1 MELRPRPGSG
11 PGSAGGRANSQ
22 PRGGGDEEPGDSSL
36 SSSSSS
42 AASSSSEGGGRR
54 LGGGG
59 RRHSRSWADVRS
71 LGGGEAEAR
80 PRPGS
85 GGAERPRPGPGA
97 ERLRKARSMEGM
109 AVKLARGPAAEAG
122 GGPGGQ
128 AARLAEA
135 EERLVRQKVKFS
147 RFLDEISGQVL
158 SPAALSSLG
167 RRPGPEPQAGGR
179 PRAARRD
186 DDEEPGPGPDG
197 GSLAAEAAPE
207 PGKELLTDAHQP
219 KFLREEGKDLQHPLA
234 CVTCQMEEMDSEF
247 KSSHGYLEA
256 ELYRARV
263 ELNDLRGMFSR
274 LQQNY
279 LRTRQANR
287 FMEQKL
293 DRIVANMEAERNG
306 LNQRISDLTSR
317 LARAQKT
324 ICALEKMTEQGVEPG
339 YNHPEASLQ
348 PPAFPDLG
356 IFSPPAPFVD
366 EGLDC
371 VSASGSEAAGG
382 CSEATGPED
391 LHRPGPERWANHREA
406 ARPVTAKAPPPSCR
420 VAAAAPDLWSPCAEG
435 LDWLDGLQAARGKGP
450 SSPGGLHLPPDDPFG
465 PLLPEADWP
474 AAGWREA
481 ASDGRQGSPRPG
493 GSTCDLWDRPEASCQ
508 GNARAEGASG
518 RGPGHPSLPCGH
530 ARASQRRGL
539 AGQAPQNE
547 PAFPQPPGAE
557 RGLSAQAGPGD
568 SEQRAR
574 QWVSELEYR
583 LLGGEEEEEGEWR
596 PQREA
601 RRQTGG
607 TRSGPAAYSQAECQG
622 MVWAR
627 CREPDVREPQA
638 SWPKFRG
645 GRD

>member
-135 EERLVRQKVKFS
+135 EERLVRQ
-147 RFLDEISGQVL
+147 
-158 SPAALSSLG
+158 
-167 RRPGPEPQAGGR
+167 
-179 PRAARRD
+179 
-186 DDEEPGPGPDG
+186 
-197 GSLAAEAAPE
+197 
-207 PGKELLTDAHQP
+207 KELLTDAHQP